1 MSLTTPTTAEIADN
15 IQAQI
20 ESSLSATA
28 PPLLP
33 KAFIRVLAKVLAGVF
48 ILVYRYAGFIFLQ
61 MFVSTASMR
70 ETVVNGRT
78 IRPLIEWGRLI
89 GVGDPIAATRAEL
102 VVTVTVELQTGSLP
116 AGSQL
121 LFASTGVIY
130 LTTAS
135 VFLDAPTKQVT
146 IRASS
151 DQQGGGGAGAIGNL
165 QPGEIVSFASPL
177 PNVARDCVVVSQA
190 VTGADAESDDTYRA
204 RVIRRFRRRPQGG
217 AYADYQQWGEE
228 AAGILNVY
236 PYTSDNPGEVD
247 VYVEATIASSGSPDG
262 IPTGAQLNA
271 VRDLILLDQAGLASR
286 KPANAALNVFA
297 ITRTGLNVR
306 IADLDPDTPEAQLA
320 IKDAIDEFMRSREP
334 FIVGLSVL
342 PRRDRITQASVAG
355 VADEAASALGATI
368 SEVELLNGVNPILA
382 YTLDQGEKA
391 KLGTATFI

>member
-20 ESSLSATA
+20 ESSLSQTA

-33 KAFIRVLAKVLAGVF
+33 KAFIRVIAKALAGVF
-48 ILVYRYAGFIFLQ
+48 ILLYRYSAFAFLQ
-61 MFVSTASMR
+61 MFVTTAAMR

-78 IRPLIEWGRLI
+78 IRPLVEWGRLI

-102 VVTVTVELQTGSLP
+102 VVTVTVEVQTGSLP

-121 LFASTGVIY
+121 LYASTGVIY

-135 VFLDAPTKQVT
+135 IFLDAPTKQVT

-190 VTGADAESDDTYRA
+190 VTGADAEADEVYRA

-217 AYADYQQWGEE
+217 AYADYRQWGEE

-236 PYTSDNPGEVD
+236 PYTSATPGQVD
-247 VYVEATIASSGSPDG
+247 VYVEATVASSGSSDG
-262 IPTGAQLNA
+262 IPTAAQLDA
-271 VRDLILLDQAGLASR
+271 VRALIELDQAGLASR
-286 KPANAALNVFA
+286 RPANAAVNVFA
-297 ITRTGLNVR
+297 ITRVALNVDV
-306 IADLDPDTPEAQLA
+306 ADLDPDTAENQTA
-320 IKDAIDEFMRSREP
+320 IAAAIDEFMRSREP

-342 PRRDRITQASVAG
+342 PRRDRVTVAAIAG
-355 VADEAASALGATI
+355 VADEVASSRGASI
-368 SEVELLNGVNPILA
+368 SEVTLKNGLSPILA
-382 YTLDQGEKA
+382 YTLDPGEKA
-391 KLGTATFI
+391 KLGTIGWL